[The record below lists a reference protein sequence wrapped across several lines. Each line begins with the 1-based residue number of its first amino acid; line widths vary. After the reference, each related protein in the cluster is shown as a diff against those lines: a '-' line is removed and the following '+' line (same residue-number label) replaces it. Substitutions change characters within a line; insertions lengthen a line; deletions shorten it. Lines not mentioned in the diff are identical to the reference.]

1 LPRSLAG
8 SSRAVPFI
16 LFQSKTDVITL
27 TSLAEYLQE
36 VQAPAEDLA
45 LIKDAGRF
53 APFTQP
59 DRFVAELL
67 AQVRPLV
74 SQARPASIREP

>member
-16 LFQSKTDVITL
+16 RFQSETDVITL

-36 VQAPAEDLA
+36 V
-45 LIKDAGRF
+45 
-53 APFTQP
+53 
-59 DRFVAELL
+59 
-67 AQVRPLV
+67 
-74 SQARPASIREP
+74 